1 MNASEHADLG
11 ATSWVQAVRAQLDAA
26 PDHADF
32 YALAGEMAA
41 TLSALQDGANV
52 LRRQVARYGEGRDV
66 YDDTR
71 TVDPHARLAE
81 AAELLA
87 LLRDA
92 DYIQPWF
99 SANRFEV
106 HCPAQPGSP
115 AVNLVLTFD
124 QGGGDAFMQ
133 SWGHLEALAAVRQA
147 PTAPAAADGGS
158 SGGTTEPALQPG
170 PPVRAGY
177 VSESNP
183 HTLYAEGRAAEAGDG
198 PSGLTPY
205 RKKNA

>member
-87 LLRDA
+87 LLRD
-92 DYIQPWF
+92 D
-99 SANRFEV
+99 
-106 HCPAQPGSP
+106 
-115 AVNLVLTFD
+115 LT
-124 QGGGDAFMQ
+124 
-133 SWGHLEALAAVRQA
+133 
-147 PTAPAAADGGS
+147 
-158 SGGTTEPALQPG
+158 PALRRTHAFWASISHIG
-170 PPVRAGY
+170 VE
-177 VSESNP
+177 V
-183 HTLYAEGRAAEAGDG
+183 
-198 PSGLTPY
+198 PS
-205 RKKNA
+205 